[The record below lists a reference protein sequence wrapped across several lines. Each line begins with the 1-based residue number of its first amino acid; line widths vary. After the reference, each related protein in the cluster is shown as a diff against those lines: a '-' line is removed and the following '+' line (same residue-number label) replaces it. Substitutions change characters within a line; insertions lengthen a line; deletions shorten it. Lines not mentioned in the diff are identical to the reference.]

1 MLKRIRGNRWLVLVS
16 VLVVLAGLA
25 TACSQEEAVPEEE
38 ESQEEAEPQL
48 EKLSFVIDTEAF
60 RNLEA
65 EALAAQLRSFGMD
78 VDVREW
84 EWATLKEKIK
94 AGERS
99 AYLTDWGSAFY
110 DPFDLAVPKLRTD
123 DRGNYSFY
131 SNTAFDEAM
140 TRAISTAD
148 EAQRRQSYH
157 EAQEILKEDA
167 PWVFGY
173 YLKAVAAKSKL
184 VENWEPRPDSRI
196 NLHDVELTEGDTVVV
211 GLNADTLFAL
221 DPAASYRDRETET
234 VIRNM
239 FDGLVNRT
247 VDGKVVPEL
256 AESWDITDDG
266 KTYTFTLREGVTF
279 HNGAELTADDVMF
292 TFEKIYG
299 LGDFTE
305 PTSRSGLVLPKGASV
320 ELTKVDESTVQF
332 SFSQPF
338 PVFLQGLVH
347 QQVVPKDYYLE
358 VGEEGFAEK
367 PVGTG
372 PFMFVSGQL
381 NDQITVEAYPDY
393 YGGSPDLAPVGPPKI
408 ARAIFRMMPEPSTRV
423 SSLKAGE
430 VHIIQSVP
438 VDLIP
443 DLESV
448 DNVDVLFAEG
458 TRNYA
463 MEFNNAQPPFDDVR
477 VRQALNYA
485 INWEPILSQIY
496 GGYATRL
503 PTAFLPSGFGYKSDL
518 EPYGYDPDK
527 AVELLTEA
535 GYDVHK
541 PE

>member
-1 MLKRIRGNRWLVLVS
+1 MLRRIRGSRWLLLVGILAL
-16 VLVVLAGLA
+16 LVGLVAG
-25 TACSQEEAVPEEE
+25 CSPEEAVPEDEAQEE
-38 ESQEEAEPQL
+38 ETEPQL

-60 RNLEA
+60 RKLEA
-65 EALAAQLRSFGMD
+65 EAVAEQLRSYGMD

-84 EWATLKEKIK
+84 EWATLKEKIM

-157 EAQEILKEDA
+157 EAQDILKEDA
-167 PWVFGY
+167 PWVFGF
-173 YLKAVAAKSKL
+173 YLKAIAAKSKL

-211 GLNADTLFAL
+211 ALATDTLFAL

-266 KTYTFTLREGVTF
+266 KSFTFTLREGVTF
-279 HNGAELTADDVMF
+279 HNGAELTADDVLF

-299 LGDFTE
+299 LGDFAE
-305 PTSRSGLVLPKGASV
+305 PTSRSGLILPSGASV
-320 ELTKVDESTVQF
+320 ELTKVDDRTVQF

-347 QQVVPKDYYLE
+347 QQVVPKDYCLE

-430 VHIIQSVP
+430 VHIIQNVP
-438 VDLIP
+438 VDLIS
-443 DLESV
+443 DLESA
-448 DNVDVLFAEG
+448 DNIDVLFTEG

-463 MEFNNAQPPFDDVR
+463 MELNNATPPFDDVR

-496 GGYATRL
+496 GGNATRL
-503 PTAFLPSGFGYKSDL
+503 PTAFLPSGFGYKTGL
-518 EPYGYDPDK
+518 EPYEHDPDR